1 MRSIGPGEVMI
12 AKVSHGKSF
21 VPAVFRTFSME
32 KRDRKSGKPPLLK
45 AKIDI
50 VSSE

>member
-12 AKVSHGKSF
+12 AKVSHGIGF
-21 VPAVFRTFSME
+21 VPAVFRTISVKM
-32 KRDRKSGKPPLLK
+32 RGRKSGKPPLLK